1 MNTLVFIGII
11 LVAEIIVLWMAYELG
26 FSNGW
31 LEGTEGRGSTHRE
44 QRPLS

>member
-1 MNTLVFIGII
+1 MNTFVFIGII

-31 LEGTEGRGSTHRE
+31 INGLDRR
-44 QRPLS
+44 RDRD

>member
-1 MNTLVFIGII
+1 MNTFVFIGII

-31 LEGTEGRGSTHRE
+31 VGGLDKRRD
-44 QRPLS
+44 RD

>member
-1 MNTLVFIGII
+1 MNTIVFIGII

-31 LEGTEGRGSTHRE
+31 IDGLDRRRDRG
-44 QRPLS
+44 